1 MMETTNTDKNPSIS
15 ISDIFLVFL
24 RLGITAF
31 GGSAMVAYI
40 KQTIVKD
47 RGWLGEDSFKRGL
60 ALCQTIPG
68 ATAMQTCA
76 YVGLELRGV
85 PGAAAAF
92 LGFGFP
98 AFLLML
104 GLSAF
109 YVEFRGLPAALSVFA
124 GLRVLIVA
132 IMANATLGF
141 GRSNLK
147 RWRDAVILAE
157 AAAAF
162 WFGVNPILVVL
173 ASALLGILLSI
184 GDKAEAGKV
193 SGQKAP
199 IPLRAVLLVAGFAVL
214 ALLIMFLFRPILAE
228 LSLLMMR
235 IDLFAFG
242 GGFASVPLMLH
253 EIVDVRHWL
262 DQKVFMDGIAL
273 GQITPGP
280 IVITSTFVGY
290 LTQGVLG
297 ALVATA
303 SIFFPS
309 FMLVVITAPF
319 FARLNAKPLFR
330 KAVTGILSSFVGL
343 LISTTLHMGVAIP
356 WTLAS
361 AVLAVAAFAAL
372 LLRVDIL
379 WVVLGGGLVSFFL
392 R

>member
-1 MMETTNTDKNPSIS
+1 MMETTGTDESPAVSIKG
-15 ISDIFLVFL
+15 IFLAFL
-24 RLGITAF
+24 RLGVTAF
-31 GGSAMVAYI
+31 GGPAMVAYI
-40 KQTIVKD
+40 KQTIVKKK
-47 RGWLGEDSFKRGL
+47 GWLGEESFKRGL

-85 PGAAAAF
+85 LGAAAAF
-92 LGFGFP
+92 LGFGLP

-104 GLSAF
+104 GLSVL
-109 YVEFRGLPAALSVFA
+109 YVELRSLPAALSVFA

-147 RWRDAVILAE
+147 RWRDAIVLAS

-184 GDKAEAGKV
+184 GDKVEAGK
-193 SGQKAP
+193 AP
-199 IPLRAVLLVAGFAVL
+199 PPKSLAPARAVLVVAGFAAL
-214 ALLIMFLFRPILAE
+214 ALLIMFLARPKLAG
-228 LSLLMMR
+228 LSLLMMK

-290 LTQGVLG
+290 LTQGALG

-309 FMLVVITAPF
+309 FMLVVIIAPF

-343 LISTTLHMGVAIP
+343 LISTTLHMGMAIP
-356 WTLAS
+356 WTLPS
-361 AVLAVAAFAAL
+361 AILAVAAFAAL

-379 WVVLGGGLVSFFL
+379 WVVLGGGLLSFLF

>member
-1 MMETTNTDKNPSIS
+1 MKETTGPDATPAVSTMG
-15 ISDIFLVFL
+15 IFRVFL

-31 GGSAMVAYI
+31 GGPAMVAYI

-47 RGWLGEDSFKRGL
+47 RGWLGEDSFKRGI

-85 PGAAAAF
+85 RGAAAAF
-92 LGFGFP
+92 LGFGLP

-104 GLSAF
+104 GLSAL
-109 YVEFRGLPAALSVFA
+109 YAQFRSLPAALSVFA

-147 RWRDAVILAE
+147 RRRDTLILAF

-184 GDKAEAGKV
+184 GDKTEAGK
-193 SGQKAP
+193 AP
-199 IPLRAVLLVAGFAVL
+199 ATRAPFPARPVLIVGGFAVL
-214 ALLIMFLFRPILAE
+214 AILIMFLIKPKLAA
-228 LSLLMMR
+228 LSLLMMKV
-235 IDLFAFG
+235 DLFAFG
-242 GGFASVPLMLH
+242 GGFASIPLMLH
-253 EIVDVRHWL
+253 EIVDVRQWL

-290 LTQGVLG
+290 LTQGALG
-297 ALVATA
+297 ALIATA

-330 KAVTGILSSFVGL
+330 KAVGGILSSFVGL
-343 LISTTLHMGVAIP
+343 LISTTLHMGMAIP
-356 WTLAS
+356 WTLPS
-361 AVLAVAAFAAL
+361 AILAAAAFAAL
-372 LLRVDIL
+372 SLRVDIL
-379 WVVLGGGLVSFFL
+379 WVVLVGGSMSLFL